1 MGIGNFRHLV
11 RFQTPASVPDGD
23 GGYTDTW
30 ADLDPLW
37 PVDIRPA
44 TVRDLERLTAGTIV
58 AAATHVIAARYRPDV
73 QIDAR
78 MLFNGREFRITGI
91 ANLEER
97 GIEMRLFAI
106 ETL

>member
-1 MGIGNFRHLV
+1 MNPGRLRHLV
-11 RFQTPASVPDGD
+11 RFQTPTTVPDGD

-37 PVDIRPA
+37 WVNIRPA
-44 TVRDLERLTAGTIV
+44 TVRDLERQTAGTIV

-73 QIDAR
+73 PINAQ
-78 MLFNGREFRITGI
+78 MLFDGRAFRITGI

-106 ETL
+106 ETI